1 MRPVRATT
9 GRKHL
14 PGTPQ
19 AEPIGAVQTKG
30 VLKSRSWSCSAA
42 SRWGWLRCGVPASD
56 VDSSSGEAGRRS
68 DPILSATKFGHLP
81 LVDLPFPEFSPSLA
95 PEFGKET
102 KASGLDRP
110 LRFGQLPTC
119 RRHKQTR
126 ETRTTVVTSQPELP
140 GVCERKCPPPCC
152 RRCRRGGSALWVS
165 VCPVALTIAT
175 QLVTTIE
182 HNAERQHLRFV
193 VRRRT

>member
-1 MRPVRATT
+1 VFRLATSTPPAAKRA
-9 GRKHL
+9 G
-14 PGTPQ
+14 
-19 AEPIGAVQTKG
+19 
-30 VLKSRSWSCSAA
+30 
-42 SRWGWLRCGVPASD
+42 
-56 VDSSSGEAGRRS
+56 
-68 DPILSATKFGHLP
+68 DPILSSLQQNLATCPWLICPFLSFCQAWLQNSEKRPKHQVWTALC
-81 LVDLPFPEFSPSLA
+81 DLA
-95 PEFGKET
+95 NC
-102 KASGLDRP
+102 R
-110 LRFGQLPTC
+110 R
-119 RRHKQTR
+119 RRHKRTR

-140 GVCERKCPPPCC
+140 GVCERKRAPPCC